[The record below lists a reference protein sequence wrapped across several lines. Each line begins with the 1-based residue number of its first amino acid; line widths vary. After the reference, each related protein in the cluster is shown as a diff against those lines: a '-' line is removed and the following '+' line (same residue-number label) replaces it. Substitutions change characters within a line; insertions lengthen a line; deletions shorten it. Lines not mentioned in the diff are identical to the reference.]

1 MQRMKT
7 RVRSTHFAAVAIA
20 ARLAGAALISMFAAA
35 CHSPVVWPSGGDPG
49 SIPDPRPVST
59 GDYQVGAYYFPGWAN
74 PDKWKVLDSFP
85 ERRPL
90 LGYYREGDPTVMDWQ
105 IKWAVEHGIA
115 FFAFDWYWDQGRRQL
130 EQALHDGYLRA
141 RFRPYLKFCL
151 LWANHNPAGSSSEAD
166 LLSVLD
172 YWIANYFH
180 LPEYFTVDGKPV
192 VIIFSPSRLRADMGT
207 EAVAAA
213 IRRMRAQA
221 VAAGLPG
228 LFLIGAVDD
237 DPARVTALH
246 AEGYDAGTGYNYPR
260 AGMPDDG
267 TRQAPYALAVEG
279 YEAIW
284 NSIAQAGVLEYVPVA
299 EPGWDSRPWHGDA
312 ALVRTDRS
320 PKRFRDM
327 LRRARAFVDR
337 HPIGSEKKLVL
348 IEAWNEYGEGAAI
361 EPHRE
366 WGFGYLDAIRLVFAP
381 DAGPH
386 RDFVPESLER
396 P

>member
-1 MQRMKT
+1 
-7 RVRSTHFAAVAIA
+7 
-20 ARLAGAALISMFAAA
+20 
-35 CHSPVVWPSGGDPG
+35 
-49 SIPDPRPVST
+49 VST

-74 PDKWKVLDSFP
+74 PDKWKVLDAFP
-85 ERRPL
+85 ERHPL

-115 FFAFDWYWDQGRRQL
+115 FFAFDWYWDRGRRQL

-172 YWIANYFH
+172 YWIVHYFRR
-180 LPEYFTVDGKPV
+180 PEYLTMDGKPV
-192 VIIFSPSRLRADMGT
+192 VIIFSPSRLRADLGT

-213 IRRMRAQA
+213 IRRMRAQV

-237 DPARVTALH
+237 DPERMAALH
-246 AEGYDAGTGYNYPR
+246 DEGYDAGTGYNYPR
-260 AGMPDDG
+260 AGMPDE
-267 TRQAPYALAVEG
+267 TARQAPYARAVEG
-279 YEAIW
+279 YETLW
-284 NSIAQAGVLEYVPVA
+284 NRIAEGGIEYAPVA
-299 EPGWDSRPWHGDA
+299 EPGWDSRPWKGDA

-320 PKRFRDM
+320 PERFRDM
-327 LRRARAFVDR
+327 LQRARAFVDR
-337 HPIGSEKKLVL
+337 HPIAASKKLIL
-348 IEAWNEYGEGAAI
+348 IEAWNEYGEGEVI

-366 WGFGYLDAIRLVFAP
+366 WGFGYLDAIRSVFAP
-381 DAGPH
+381 DAGSH
-386 RDFVPESLER
+386 RDLVPDGLEK